1 MLESNAFIGMMVIG
15 LASLVGLFFMVY
27 NPLNKNTEAMTEL
40 TVKLSFYMQK
50 LDEHISKFEEYKKHV
65 SDGQKE
71 QWDAI
76 RKNKAGIVEV
86 KQRVKAIE
94 EMEDA

>member
-1 MLESNAFIGMMVIG
+1 MGTNEFLGMMVIG
-15 LASLVGLFFMVY
+15 LASLCGLFFMVY

-40 TVKLSFYMQK
+40 TVKLGFYMQK
-50 LDEHISKFEEYKKHV
+50 LDEHIENFEKYKQHV
-65 SDGQKE
+65 SDGQRE

-76 RKNKAGIVEV
+76 RKNKADIVGV
-86 KQRVKAIE
+86 KQRVKVME